1 MKCDLCGQREA
12 VVFVHQ
18 VSKEG
23 NSELRLCV
31 QCAREHGLGSL
42 DGDMTEALKNLLST
56 VPSTAFTP
64 KGSLKKIGPCP
75 HCGLSREEAK
85 KRGSLGCAHCWEH
98 FGKSLLE
105 GLSVSRG
112 ATKGSVP
119 LHQGRVSLRLTS
131 LRIREQELIRL
142 REELAEAVLAENYE
156 LAARYRDQIRTLE
169 GDGGS
174 RG

>member
-23 NSELRLCV
+23 NSELRLCI

-56 VPSTAFTP
+56 VPSSSFTP
-64 KGSLKKIGPCP
+64 KGGAKKIGPCP

-85 KRGSLGCAHCWEH
+85 KRGTLGCAYCWEH
-98 FGKSLLE
+98 FGKTLLE
-105 GLSVSRG
+105 GILPPRG
-112 ATKGSVP
+112 PAKGPLP
-119 LHQGRVSLRLTS
+119 LHRGRVSLRLTS
-131 LRIREQELIRL
+131 LRL
-142 REELAEAVLAENYE
+142 RERELVRLKEELEEALRGENYE
-156 LAARYRDQIRTLE
+156 LAARYRDQIRALE
-169 GDGGS
+169 GSGGS
-174 RG
+174 HG

>member
-18 VSKEG
+18 VSKDG

-56 VPSTAFTP
+56 LPASAFTP
-64 KGSLKKIGPCP
+64 KGSSKKIGPCP

-85 KRGSLGCAHCWEH
+85 KRGTLGCPHCWEH
-98 FGKSLLE
+98 FGKGLLE
-105 GLSVSRG
+105 GLSPTRG
-112 ATKGSVP
+112 SPKTPVP
-119 LHQGRVSLRLTS
+119 LHQGRLSLRLTS
-131 LRIREQELIRL
+131 LRIREQELVRL
-142 REELAEAVLAENYE
+142 REELAEAVSAENYE
-156 LAARYRDQIRTLE
+156 LAARYRDQIRALE
-169 GDGGS
+169 GSGGS